1 MATVGWSDSF
11 SRTRQ
16 TSWAAWRQFDVALA
30 AVTVAVSVFGSVL
43 LYYSTRVQLQA
54 QGLSPTF
61 YAKKQA
67 IFLVIGVVV
76 MMAVAAVDYRKY
88 RDWAPALFVLTVL
101 SLVAVFVLGRS
112 SNGAEAWFQIGSYQ
126 LEPSEFAKPTLIVA
140 AAAFLATFKGR
151 LSARAFAAALVLS
164 AIPLA
169 LIYKEPA
176 LGSALVL
183 AVVLV
188 AMLALSGARPLHLG
202 ILAIVAV
209 VGVGAV
215 LNLGVLQ
222 KFQRDRITS
231 FLTTGNQPSAQFLAS
246 KAGASVYNDAYSKQ
260 AVSDG
265 GVRGKGLGHG
275 LMTNLG
281 EVPSQQTDFIF
292 SAIAEQVGL
301 VGSALLLMLFLIMT
315 WRTWQAAILARDQMG
330 TLVCVGVLALM
341 AFQVFENVGMAM
353 GIMPVAGITLP
364 FVSYGGSAMVGAFAA
379 IGLVL
384 NVRMH
389 RFS

>member
-1 MATVGWSDSF
+1 MTTVGWSDSF
-11 SRTRQ
+11 SRSRT
-16 TSWAAWRQFDVALA
+16 TSWASWRQFDVALA
-30 AVTVAVSVFGSVL
+30 AVTVAVAVFGAVL

-67 IFLVIGVVV
+67 IYLVIGVVV
-76 MMAVAAVDYRKY
+76 MMAVAAVDYRRY
-88 RDWAPALFVLTVL
+88 RDWAPVLFILTVL

-140 AAAFLATFKGR
+140 LAAFVATFKGR
-151 LSARAFAAALVLS
+151 LPGRALGAALVLS

-188 AMLALSGARPLHLG
+188 AMLALGGARPLHLG
-202 ILAIVAV
+202 ILAVVAV
-209 VGVGAV
+209 IGVGAV

-222 KFQRDRITS
+222 KFQQDRITS
-231 FLTTGNQPSAQFLAS
+231 FLSTPNQPNAKFLAS
-246 KAGASVYNDAYSKQ
+246 KAGSSRYNDAYSKQ

-265 GVRGKGLGHG
+265 GLRGKGLGHG

-301 VGSALLLMLFLIMT
+301 VGSAVLLMLFLVMT
-315 WRTWQAAILARDQMG
+315 WRTWQAAILSRDQMG

-364 FVSYGGSAMVGAFAA
+364 FVSYGGSAMVAAFAA

-389 RFS
+389 RFN